1 MTTRAAPRT
10 QISEPTEARRIAA
23 TFQSYRDFVDAALF
37 DPEWGYYSTGQV
49 RFGEGGHYDTF
60 PIALSPMFGRMVV
73 QYAFRVW
80 RRAGEPRAFEVCEL
94 GAGNGQLCL
103 DALLWLDERARR
115 DRAWRRFAAH
125 ARYRIVERS
134 PALIARQRAQL
145 GPLAR
150 RVTWTRADLAQRPAR
165 GTPFAGHGVVIA
177 NEVLDCLAHHQVVR
191 QADGSPGVVFVIP
204 EVATDADF
212 DAHNVTLVPGVG
224 GVCNAVAPADL
235 GTVVRDERWHD
246 HLSFREV
253 TLPVQM
259 VPELHLF
266 LWWHYPEFFAPRHR
280 IKPYFAC
287 PGIETMV
294 VNTARL
300 YRHPVVLWID
310 YGDGRDFHLTAP
322 VSQRVFAGP
331 PRSGASVYDAPGADD
346 ITFMVD
352 FSVVAAAA
360 QRAGLRVAFY
370 GGQGELARRSGVRFD
385 ADTEALI
392 LRHRML
398 QWLLAVVGVGP
409 ERAWRHTSLT
419 WTKGQGRGGRLRA
432 DVRRAIG
439 EFTGRYGTDFRLML
453 LR

>member
-1 MTTRAAPRT
+1 VTSRAAPRT
-10 QISEPTEARRIAA
+10 QITDPTEARRIAA
-23 TFQSYRDFVDAALF
+23 TFPSYRDFVDAALF

-60 PIALSPMFGRMVV
+60 PIALAPMFGRMVV
-73 QYAFRVW
+73 QYAFRLW
-80 RRAGEPRAFEVCEL
+80 RRAGEPRSFEVCEL

-103 DALLWLDERARR
+103 DALVWLLERARR
-115 DRAWRRFAAH
+115 DKGWRRFAARV
-125 ARYRIVERS
+125 RYRIVERS
-134 PALIARQRAQL
+134 PALVARQRAQL
-145 GPLAR
+145 GPLAP

-165 GTPFAGHGVVIA
+165 GTPFAGHGLVVA
-177 NEVLDCLAHHQVVR
+177 NEVLDCLAHHQIVR

-204 EVATDADF
+204 EVAADADL
-212 DAHNVTLVPGVG
+212 DGRGVTLVRGVG
-224 GVCNAVAPADL
+224 GVCNAVTPADL
-235 GTVVRDERWHD
+235 GTVLRDERWHP

-259 VPELHLF
+259 VPDLHLF
-266 LWWHYPEFFAPRHR
+266 LWWYYPEFFTPGHR
-280 IKPYFAC
+280 FKPYFAC
-287 PGIETMV
+287 PGIEAMV
-294 VNTARL
+294 RHTARL
-300 YRHPVVLWID
+300 YRHPVVMWID

-352 FSVVAAAA
+352 FSVVAGAA

-370 GGQGELARRSGVRFD
+370 GGQKELARRSGTRFT
-385 ADTEALI
+385 ADTEDLI
-392 LRHRML
+392 LHHRML
-398 QWLLAVVGVGP
+398 EWVLAVVGVGP

-419 WTKGQGRGGRLRA
+419 WTKGRGGRLRA
-432 DVRRAIG
+432 DVRRAVG
-439 EFTGRYGTDFRLML
+439 EFTGRYGSDFQLML